1 MRSVRAGKNSS
12 SIIVSL
18 LLRLHNQEFMSAAR
32 LPMVTAATGE
42 ELEIGV
48 FVQTPMLVSGF
59 SPELICWP
67 RLRI

>member
-1 MRSVRAGKNSS
+1 M
-12 SIIVSL
+12 
-18 LLRLHNQEFMSAAR
+18 
-32 LPMVTAATGE
+32 PMVAAATGE

-48 FVQTPMLVSGF
+48 LVQTPMLVSGF